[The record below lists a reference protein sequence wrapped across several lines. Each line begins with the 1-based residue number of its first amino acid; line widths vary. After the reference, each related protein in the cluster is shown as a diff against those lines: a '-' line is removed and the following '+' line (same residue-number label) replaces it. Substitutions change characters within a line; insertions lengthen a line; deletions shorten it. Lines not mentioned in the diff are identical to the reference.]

1 MLRLWLIA
9 MLAAAALTV
18 VRSHDLLHATGLL
31 HSCHATTAPVGSSG
45 SWRSC
50 RRGLLDGRPDLRSQ
64 RCRPVST
71 QGSREYWRCPAKARD

>member
-18 VRSHDLLHATGLL
+18 VRSHHLLHATGLL
-31 HSCHATTAPVGSSG
+31 HSCQATAAPAGSG
-45 SWRSC
+45 GTWRSC
-50 RRGLLDGRPDLRSQ
+50 RKGLLNGRPDLRSE

-71 QGSREYWRCPAKARD
+71 QGSREYWRCPSRIH